1 MVKKETNHILKI
13 LQHFMVEE
21 VNSLNLLDA
30 VQLAVSYLKH
40 LTLYIKGKGDPEL
53 LSKWNDISKNKKH
66 FTFRKIWRLCNTVVN
81 GPCFKFYKHVASIQF
96 KMWKHLKNKTN
107 LYFAIIV
114 GLGSNELL
122 ALTNTCILFHF

>member
-53 LSKWNDISKNKKH
+53 LSK
-66 FTFRKIWRLCNTVVN
+66 
-81 GPCFKFYKHVASIQF
+81 
-96 KMWKHLKNKTN
+96 
-107 LYFAIIV
+107 
-114 GLGSNELL
+114 
-122 ALTNTCILFHF
+122 